1 MMDGIVDSYGWYR
14 GVGSFTPRG
23 TASLLA
29 VSTGIVQC
37 LGCNKCIL
45 LHHIHTNYSYYCT
58 LYEFHPTHIENNN
71 MNSIDISP
79 LPMLRIT

>member
-23 TASLLA
+23 TAPLLA
-29 VSTGIVQC
+29 VYTGIVQC
-37 LGCNKCIL
+37 LGCNKL
-45 LHHIHTNYSYYCT
+45 V
-58 LYEFHPTHIENNN
+58 ETHIEYSN
-71 MNSIDISP
+71 MNSIYISP

>member
-23 TASLLA
+23 TASLFA
-29 VSTGIVQC
+29 VSTGIFQC
-37 LGCNKCIL
+37 LGCNKL
-45 LHHIHTNYSYYCT
+45 SEIHVEY
-58 LYEFHPTHIENNN
+58 NN

-79 LPMLRIT
+79 LPMLRII